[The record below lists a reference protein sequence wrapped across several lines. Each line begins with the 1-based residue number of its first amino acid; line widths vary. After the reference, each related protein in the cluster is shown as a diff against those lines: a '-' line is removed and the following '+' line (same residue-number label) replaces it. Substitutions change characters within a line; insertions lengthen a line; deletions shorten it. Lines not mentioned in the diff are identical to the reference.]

1 MAVATLGVV
10 FTLGGVNVW
19 TVGSEF
25 IKRGFL
31 TSYSKQ
37 HYLCSFTNYI
47 VAIRRFSL

>member
-10 FTLGGVNVW
+10 FTSGVSVW

-25 IKRGFL
+25 MKRRFL